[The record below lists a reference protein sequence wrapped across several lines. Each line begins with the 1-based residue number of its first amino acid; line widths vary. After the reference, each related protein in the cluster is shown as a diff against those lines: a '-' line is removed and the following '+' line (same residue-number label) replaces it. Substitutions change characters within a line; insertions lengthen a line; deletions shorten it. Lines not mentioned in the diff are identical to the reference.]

1 MDGFGGRRWWWAV
14 VAVAVGGVGGLVE
27 ALNEKF
33 LRADRGADSV

>member
-14 VAVAVGGVGGLVE
+14 VVVAVGGLVE